1 MIPELVK
8 MYEEGAITAHH
19 LAVQCLHVLDPAE
32 PDLVL
37 AQLPDDILAAIQ
49 DFAEGYDPKGMKTN
63 YGVIP
68 AQDQVI
74 AATKWI
80 REANANLAPSQR

>member
-1 MIPELVK
+1 MIPELVE
-8 MYEEGAITAHH
+8 MYETGAVTAHH
-19 LAVQCLHVLDPAE
+19 LAAQCLQMLDPAE
-32 PDLVL
+32 PELVL
-37 AQLPDDILAAIQ
+37 AQLPDDILAAIE
-49 DFAEGYDPKGMKTN
+49 DFADGYDPKGMKTN

-80 REANANLAPSQR
+80 RKKDATLARSN

>member
-8 MYEEGAITAHH
+8 MYESGAITAHH
-19 LAVQCLHVLDPAE
+19 LAVQCLHMLDPAE
-32 PDLVL
+32 PELVL
-37 AQLPDDILAAIQ
+37 AQLSDDILAAIK
-49 DFAEGYDPKGMKTN
+49 DFADGYDPKGMKTN

-68 AQDQVI
+68 TQDQVT

-80 REANANLAPSQR
+80 REKSTKLARSK

>member
-1 MIPELVK
+1 MIPDLVE
-8 MYEEGAITAHH
+8 MYDAGAITAHH
-19 LAVQCLHVLDPAE
+19 LAVQCLHMVDPAE
-32 PDLVL
+32 PERVL
-37 AQLPDDILAAIQ
+37 AELPEDILAAIQ
-49 DFAEGYDPKGMKTN
+49 DFADSYDPNGMETN

-80 REANANLAPSQR
+80 REKNVNVAPSG